1 MYESFYG
8 FREKPFSLLPDP
20 EFLYLSAK
28 HSAAYS
34 VLDYGLT
41 GQAGFTVISGEVGSG
56 KTTLVRR
63 FLRQVGDDTTVGLI
77 SNTPR
82 DFGNL
87 LRWILYAFDL
97 DYQGKETVEL
107 HEAFTEFLIAQY
119 AAGRRCVL
127 IVDEAQNLAP
137 ETLEELRML
146 SNVNASKDLLL
157 QVVLV
162 GQPEL
167 AETLNR
173 PDLHQFAQRVAISYH
188 LKALTLQETHAY
200 IRHRLTVA
208 GGDAD
213 AFTDAACDALYF
225 LSKGIPRVI
234 NGLCDI
240 ALVYGFGEEM
250 RQIDVDT
257 VISVIEDRGQSGQ
270 WMGKDPPSREQ
281 IHEEVRRLVAAR
293 RTKVAARSK
302 RVVGRQSVG
311 GDAPFAVVPSETTL
325 DAGTLET
332 LGTPARGSSVP
343 LRQRR
348 RGQCRRTRR
357 RRMQSGR
364 MARQTLSPSPLL
376 HRSIR
381 FRPIRQRGRGHGNS
395 RRSFRVPGGSRPPN
409 RLSIKGSCAG
419 FLRPPRWRSF
429 WSAYGWSWLR
439 QDSICWSAG
448 WARASRDS
456 RERPSPRI
464 PPHVVAE
471 RTSCPGL
478 ERIRRHK
485 ISRRPEGS
493 SSRQETG

>member
-20 EFLYLSAK
+20 DFLYLSAK
-28 HSAAYS
+28 HRSAYS
-34 VLDYGLT
+34 VLEYGLT

-63 FLRQVGDDTTVGLI
+63 FLQQVGTDTTVGLI

-82 DFGNL
+82 DFGSL
-87 LRWILYAFDL
+87 LRWIMYAFDL
-97 DYQGKETVEL
+97 NYQGKETVGL
-107 HEAFTEFLIAQY
+107 HEIFTEFLIAQY

-127 IVDEAQNLAP
+127 IVDEAQNLES

-167 AETLNR
+167 AEILNR
-173 PDLHQFAQRVAISYH
+173 PDMSQFAQRVAISYH

-213 AFTDAACDALYF
+213 VFTDAACDALYF
-225 LSKGIPRVI
+225 LSKGIPRLI

-270 WMGKDPPSREQ
+270 WMGADPPSREQ
-281 IHEEVRRLVAAR
+281 IHEEVRRLVASR
-293 RTKVAARSK
+293 RTKVAVRSQ

-311 GDAPFAVVPSETTL
+311 GDAPFAVVPSEATL
-325 DAGTLET
+325 DVGDAGDAGPRVVSAFTPQAKVPAPDVAGTDGEENAKPEPNIASPDPI
-332 LGTPARGSSVP
+332 PAATAAR
-343 LRQRR
+343 
-348 RGQCRRTRR
+348 
-357 RRMQSGR
+357 SGPR
-364 MARQTLSPSPLL
+364 EFSPEFS
-376 HRSIR
+376 
-381 FRPIRQRGRGHGNS
+381 GS
-395 RRSFRVPGGSRPPN
+395 RREPAPESTVYQGKLRWILAVAS
-409 RLSIKGSCAG
+409 LAI
-419 FLRPPRWRSF
+419 FLV
-429 WSAYGWSWLR
+429 GVWLVL
-439 QDSICWSAG
+439 A
-448 WARASRDS
+448 
-456 RERPSPRI
+456 SPRFDL
-464 PPHVVAE
+464 
-471 RTSCPGL
+471 L
-478 ERIRRHK
+478 ERWL
-485 ISRRPEGS
+485 G
-493 SSRQETG
+493 

>member
-8 FREKPFSLLPDP
+8 FREKPFSLFPDP

-28 HSAAYS
+28 HSSAYS
-34 VLDYGLT
+34 VLEYGFT

-56 KTTLVRR
+56 KTTLVRS
-63 FLRQVGDDTTVGLI
+63 FLRQVGADTTVGLI

-107 HEAFTEFLIAQY
+107 HEALTDFLIAQY

-127 IVDEAQNLAP
+127 IVDEAQNLEP
-137 ETLEELRML
+137 DTLEELRML

-157 QVVLV
+157 QVILV

-173 PDLHQFAQRVAISYH
+173 PDMSQFAQRVAISYH

-200 IRHRLTVA
+200 VRHRLTVA

-213 AFTDAACDALYF
+213 TFTDAACDALYF
-225 LSKGIPRVI
+225 LSKGIPRLI

-257 VISVIEDRGQSGQ
+257 VIAVIEDRSQSGQ

-311 GDAPFAVVPSETTL
+311 GDAPFAVIPSEATL
-325 DAGTLET
+325 DAGDTGARVVSAFTSQAE
-332 LGTPARGSSVP
+332 GPVPAN
-343 LRQRR
+343 
-348 RGQCRRTRR
+348 
-357 RRMQSGR
+357 
-364 MARQTLSPSPLL
+364 APSPEVAGTDGEGDAKPKPIVASLDPMPADPAA
-376 HRSIR
+376 RSGPR
-381 FRPIRQRGRGHGNS
+381 EFSPEFSGS
-395 RRSFRVPGGSRPPN
+395 RRQPAPESTVYRG
-409 RLSIKGSCAG
+409 K
-419 FLRPPRWRSF
+419 LRWILAAASLAIF
-429 WSAYGWSWLR
+429 AVGLWLVL
-439 QDSICWSAG
+439 A
-448 WARASRDS
+448 
-456 RERPSPRI
+456 SPRFDL
-464 PPHVVAE
+464 
-471 RTSCPGL
+471 L
-478 ERIRRHK
+478 ERWY
-485 ISRRPEGS
+485 G
-493 SSRQETG
+493 

>member
-20 EFLYLSAK
+20 DFLYLSAK
-28 HSAAYS
+28 HSSAYS
-34 VLDYGLT
+34 VLEYGLT

-63 FLRQVGDDTTVGLI
+63 FLQQVGTDTTVGLI

-87 LRWILYAFDL
+87 LRWIMYAFDL
-97 DYQGKETVEL
+97 NYQGKETVGL
-107 HEAFTEFLIAQY
+107 HETFTEFLIAQY

-127 IVDEAQNLAP
+127 IVDEAQNLDP

-173 PDLHQFAQRVAISYH
+173 PDMSQFAQRVAISYH

-200 IRHRLTVA
+200 VRHRLTVA

-213 AFTDAACDALYF
+213 VFTEAACDALYF
-225 LSKGIPRVI
+225 LSKGIPRLI

-257 VISVIEDRGQSGQ
+257 VISVIEDRGQSSQ
-270 WMGKDPPSREQ
+270 WMGANPPSREQ

-293 RTKVAARSK
+293 RTKVAVQSK

-311 GDAPFAVVPSETTL
+311 GETPFAVVPSEATL
-325 DAGTLET
+325 DVEDAGDASPRVVSAFASQAKAPVPE
-332 LGTPARGSSVP
+332 GAEADGEEDAKPKPIAASPDPNPAAAAAR
-343 LRQRR
+343 
-348 RGQCRRTRR
+348 
-357 RRMQSGR
+357 SGPR
-364 MARQTLSPSPLL
+364 EFSPEFS
-376 HRSIR
+376 
-381 FRPIRQRGRGHGNS
+381 GS
-395 RRSFRVPGGSRPPN
+395 RRQPAPEITVYQGKLRWILAAAS
-409 RLSIKGSCAG
+409 LAI
-419 FLRPPRWRSF
+419 FLVGVWLVLATPRF
-429 WSAYGWSWLR
+429 DL
-439 QDSICWSAG
+439 
-448 WARASRDS
+448 
-456 RERPSPRI
+456 
-464 PPHVVAE
+464 
-471 RTSCPGL
+471 L
-478 ERIRRHK
+478 ERWL
-485 ISRRPEGS
+485 G
-493 SSRQETG
+493 